1 MKKRKFLSYLEER
14 LEYEEFDFKEIERI
28 LNDYETLIE
37 DAIDD
42 GKDETNFI
50 ESLGSIKEIV
60 NNLAKTLFRGK
71 RKDHI
76 AVALSPFIATITFFL
91 LGFFF
96 DAWHPGWLVF
106 LSIPIIAILTESRHK
121 NRFIPLFPIVYTVF
135 YVLVGTFGNRE
146 FIINLSIINTEQV
159 QVTLPLLWHPLWA
172 GYLYTIALTEVIEKD
187 EGIKSKINGA
197 TTFLLVT
204 AYIAFELIY
213 GPKLWHL
220 LFIVATIVIGIITGT
235 IKFVI
240 DIKFEGIKNKLNVLF
255 VVGFA
260 ALITISYIVLGFLL
274 GTWGILWILFLFI
287 PMLAIYLEQR
297 SGKDKFEIVA
307 YTPFVATILFFL
319 VGYYFN
325 LFAISWLFF
334 LLIPITGIIEDQ
346 LKPKKSK

>member
-1 MKKRKFLSYLEER
+1 MKKRIFLSDLEER
-14 LEYEEFDFKEIERI
+14 LEYKEFEFKEIERI

-42 GKDETNFI
+42 GKDEASFI

-60 NNLAKTLFRGK
+60 NNLAKTLSIGK

-96 DAWHPGWLVF
+96 DSWHPGWLVF
-106 LSIPIIAILTESRHK
+106 LGIPIIAILTESRHK

-172 GYLYTIALTEVIEKD
+172 GYLYTIALSEILEKD
-187 EGIKSKINGA
+187 EGLKSKLIGA
-197 TTFLLVT
+197 STFILVT
-204 AYIAFELIY
+204 AYIAFELIF
-213 GPKLWHL
+213 GFRLWHL
-220 LFIVATIVIGIITGT
+220 VFIVAMIIIGVITGT
-235 IKFVI
+235 IKFII
-240 DIKFEGIKNKLNVLF
+240 DIRLESIKIKANALIIIGAV
-255 VVGFA
+255 
-260 ALITISYIVLGFLL
+260 ALITTLYITLGFLFS
-274 GTWGILWILFLFI
+274 TWTTLWILFLLI
-287 PMLAIYLEQR
+287 PMLVIYVEQR
-297 SGKDKFEIVA
+297 SGKDKFELVS
-307 YTPFVATILFFL
+307 YTPFISTILFFL
-319 VGYYFN
+319 VGYYFS